1 MQFFKVFCCLLT
13 LRGVVVS
20 RFGRLLTPR
29 GVVVSRFF
37 FYCLLTLTGVGMWGF
52 AVNLRSGVQAYMCV
66 LEGGGVAAD

>member
-1 MQFFKVFCCLLT
+1 MGFCCLLTLTGVVVSVFFYCVLT

-20 RFGRLLTPR
+20 F
-29 GVVVSRFF
+29 S
-37 FYCLLTLTGVGMWGF
+37 YCLLTLTGVGMWGF